1 MKKLLVAMMLLVC
14 LCALVAC
21 RPEKTPSPNPDSN
34 IERTN
39 EPETYP
45 PTNIVPGV
53 ELDEPA
59 EIE

>member
-1 MKKLLVAMMLLVC
+1 MMLLVC